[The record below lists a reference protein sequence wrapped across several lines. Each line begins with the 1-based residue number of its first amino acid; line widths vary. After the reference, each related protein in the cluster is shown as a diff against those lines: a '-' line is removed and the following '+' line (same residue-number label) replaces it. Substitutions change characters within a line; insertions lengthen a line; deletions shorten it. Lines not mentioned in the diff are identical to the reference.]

1 MPDIYINTER
11 PIDRAIVAGINQ
23 PQREAPIGA
32 FMAGSSYDVNLY
44 FVKNNG
50 TYDAASGDAGASVQ
64 VAIST
69 LGKPQSG
76 TFTLSDWAA
85 TTSALNY
92 GATALEVQTALN
104 ALNSGAG
111 IDGDSN
117 YATSDGVDDAFIDVD
132 LSAEGAGNYYFE
144 FNTNT
149 NAIVNFGID
158 TGGTSISS
166 FAAIPSGNWVT
177 ATTNTVSTTPDRV
190 TVGSYGD
197 GLLFQAANWS
207 NVKLYK
213 QIGASQ
219 DTAVDTLVGFWKLDN
234 LSSGSL
240 DGKVAYD
247 LSGNGYNGTFTGG
260 TGGRAYILA
269 NTSQVT
275 VEKVTDQQYAIT
287 FDELSDRD
295 VISGSTVSLYPES
308 TPTASIAV
316 AGSAT
321 TNAQQIIEITRQPAV
336 YDATWSTI
344 ANGFTGT
351 LALNT
356 TRLLQSLLID
366 AGMPFYIEVKLNGAT
381 VAKEVIGIE
390 LSTMPAS
397 AFSATGLATLLDSF
411 AASPA
416 SNGAFSA
423 STWAA
428 ALKLNVYGQFYIFA
442 TAQTTITTAGTF
454 VKLAGSTASNNLN
467 GITMPTNNRLQNNS
481 GKALVFQAMARTD
494 IVDGAGNK
502 SISIKL
508 AKNGVVIDETE
519 SDGYTTNNIGAHCTI
534 NWILSLADG
543 DYVEIWATN
552 ISDTSS
558 ITANHANLLLNAID
572 Y

>member
-32 FMAGSSYDVNLY
+32 FTAGSSYDVNLY
-44 FVKNNG
+44 FVKNDG

-76 TFTLSDWAA
+76 TFTLTDGVD
-85 TTSALNY
+85 TTSAIEY
-92 GATALEVQTALN
+92 GASALDVQTALN
-104 ALNSGAG
+104 ALNGGAG
-111 IDGDSN
+111 AFSN
-117 YATSDGVDDAFIDVD
+117 
-132 LSAEGAGNYYFE
+132 
-144 FNTNT
+144 
-149 NAIVNFGID
+149 
-158 TGGTSISS
+158 
-166 FAAIPSGNWVT
+166 
-177 ATTNTVSTTPDRV
+177 
-190 TVGSYGD
+190 
-197 GLLFQAANWS
+197 Q
-207 NVKLYK
+207 
-213 QIGASQ
+213 
-219 DTAVDTLVGFWKLDN
+219 
-234 LSSGSL
+234 
-240 DGKVAYD
+240 VA
-247 LSGNGYNGTFTGG
+247 
-260 TGGRAYILA
+260 
-269 NTSQVT
+269 
-275 VEKVTDQQYAIT
+275 VEKVNDQQYAIT
-287 FDELSDRD
+287 FASLGTVDAL
-295 VISGSTVSLYPES
+295 SGSTVSLYPES

-390 LSTMPAS
+390 PSTMPAS

-428 ALKLNVYGQFYIFA
+428 ALKLNVYGQFYISA

-454 VKLAGSTASNNLN
+454 VKLAGSTTSNNLN

-481 GKALVFQAMARTD
+481 GKTLVFQAMARTD

-534 NWILSLADG
+534 NWILSLANG
-543 DYVEIWATN
+543 DYVEI
-552 ISDTSS
+552 
-558 ITANHANLLLNAID
+558 
-572 Y
+572 

>member
-44 FVKNNG
+44 FVKNDG

-76 TFTLSDWAA
+76 TFTLTDGVD
-85 TTSALNY
+85 TT
-92 GATALEVQTALN
+92 TALEYGASALDVQTALN
-104 ALNSGAG
+104 ALNGGAG
-111 IDGDSN
+111 AASLTSEDSFYVFGAGTAAVNGLYVRNGSSGDGNPAYTLYD
-117 YATSDGVDDAFIDVD
+117 SDGTTS
-132 LSAEGAGNYYFE
+132 LYNLWSSA
-144 FNTNT
+144 
-149 NAIVNFGID
+149 NAVWLI
-158 TGGTSISS
+158 T
-166 FAAIPSGNWVT
+166 SGNIGALTGLIYSVASSS
-177 ATTNTVSTTPDRV
+177 ATPPASGWDQSGT
-190 TVGSYGD
+190 GD
-197 GLLFQAANWS
+197 EGDLPAPSLKNA
-207 NVKLYK
+207 
-213 QIGASQ
+213 GASQ
-219 DTAVDTLVGFWKLDN
+219 V
-234 LSSGSL
+234 S
-240 DGKVAYD
+240 
-247 LSGNGYNGTFTGG
+247 
-260 TGGRAYILA
+260 
-269 NTSQVT
+269 

-287 FDELSDRD
+287 FASLGTVDAL
-295 VISGSTVSLYPES
+295 SGSTVSLYPES

-366 AGMPFYIEVKLNGAT
+366 AGMPFYIEVKLNGGT

-390 LSTMPAS
+390 PSTMPAS

-428 ALKLNVYGQFYIFA
+428 ALKLNVYGQLYISA

-481 GKALVFQAMARTD
+481 GKTLVFQAMARTD

-534 NWILSLADG
+534 NWILSLANG